1 MKDKKLFLKIYIPIL
16 FLYIIFVLIMHILSI
31 KSGAITGYLDE
42 IYLDAERTS
51 YINNI
56 DNEIKNVENK
66 NEYILTN
73 RNITNYIYGFRLV
86 FYDKIFRKSDIYNAD
101 ILSNSLPNY
110 ITSIKMYPLW
120 ERTGIIESKI
130 PIDGK
135 IDNIKYNIEIRGIY
149 IISIIPLLSILLIYI
164 FKDKIKILINKIKKL
179 SIYNK
184 NINLRID
191 VFIILAYL
199 YLILPYM
206 IFVCTWTKYN
216 ISIPITLIL
225 LIILFIMI
233 KDSIKNYNEVY
244 TINLFVLF
252 SIIFF
257 IIVFVIISGVG
268 EFFPQSFDMR
278 NGRNATIRDLINF
291 SWPIVYPKNGFGFVY
306 YFAHWVIPS
315 LFGKLLGLQAGIFSL
330 VIWTSFGIFIFYV
343 LVLNFINVK
352 EDKYKIIFLIIFIL
366 FSTAISNKRGNYIF
380 VEYMSMMRQVYH
392 LFNQA
397 IGIWIMCTLFLYQ
410 KNSAN
415 FAFLGL
421 SVVFYSPY
429 AIIGIIPYMIVKVI
443 LDIKNNKLIELKNIL
458 SITNI
463 LSSIAIFPL
472 LYLYLS
478 SSSTTNDG
486 FKFLFTEHNYLMLF
500 INSMLCFGIYM
511 ILLYKDN
518 KNNYIF
524 YISIFVFL
532 FVSMIQYS
540 SDHNFSRTN
549 LTAIFF
555 TFIMSIKY
563 LNDNINIKSIKKNVF
578 IILIIISSFNSF
590 VYFEDQIYGFAK
602 NRVGKEK
609 DLYRTTFN
617 TVHNQWV
624 VKTMTCQDME
634 NSIFF
639 KYIAKDNKKN

>member
-1 MKDKKLFLKIYIPIL
+1 MKNKRLFLKIYIPIL
-16 FLYIIFVLIMHILSI
+16 ILYFIFILITHMLSV
-31 KSGAITGYLDE
+31 KYGAMTGYIDE
-42 IYLDAERTS
+42 FYLDIERTS
-51 YINNI
+51 YANNI
-56 DNEIKNVENK
+56 DNDIKNIENK

-73 RNITNYIYGFRLV
+73 KNITNYIYNFRLN
-86 FYDKIFRKSDIYNAD
+86 FYDKIFRKSDIYDAN

-110 ITSIKMYPLW
+110 IISIRMYPLW

-130 PIDGK
+130 PIKEK
-135 IDNIKYNIEIRGIY
+135 IDNIKYTVELRGIY
-149 IISIIPLLSILLIYI
+149 LISIIPLLSILLIYI
-164 FKDKIKILINKIKKL
+164 FKDKIQILINKIKN
-179 SIYNK
+179 SQIYNK
-184 NINLRID
+184 NINFRID
-191 VFIILAYL
+191 IFIILGYL

-206 IFVCTWTKYN
+206 IFVCTWTKYY

-225 LIILFIMI
+225 LTVLFILI
-233 KDSIKNYNEVY
+233 KESIKNYNKVY
-244 TINLFVLF
+244 TINLFILIT
-252 SIIFF
+252 IIFF
-257 IIVFVIISGVG
+257 IILFVVVSGVG
-268 EFFPQSFDMR
+268 ELFPQSFDMR

-291 SWPIVYPKNGFGFVY
+291 SWPIIYPKNGFGFVY

-315 LFGKLLGLQAGIFSL
+315 LFGKLLGLNIGIFSL
-330 VIWTSFGIFIFYV
+330 VIWTSFGIFIFYI
-343 LVLNFINVK
+343 LALNIINVK
-352 EDKYKIIFLIIFIL
+352 EDKYKIIFLIMFML

-380 VEYMSMMRQVYH
+380 IEYMSMMRQVYH
-392 LFNQA
+392 LFNQS
-397 IGIWIMCTLFLYQ
+397 IGIWVMCILFLYQ
-410 KNSAN
+410 KNSSN

-443 LDIKNNKLIELKNIL
+443 LDIKNNKLVELKNIL
-458 SITNI
+458 SISNI
-463 LSSIAIFPL
+463 LSSISIFPL

-500 INSMLCFGIYM
+500 INSMLCFGVYM
-511 ILLYKDN
+511 ILLYNNN

-524 YISIFVFL
+524 YTSIFVFL

-555 TFIMSIKY
+555 TFMMSIKY
-563 LNDNINIKSIKKNVF
+563 LNDNINIKSIKKSLF
-578 IILIIISSFNSF
+578 IILIIASSFNSF

-602 NRVGKEK
+602 NRVGKET

-624 VKTMTCQDME
+624 LKTMTCQDIE

-639 KYIAKDNKKN
+639 KYIAKDNKK